1 VSLEFE
7 PMLTLPQPATRMFD
21 VAVCVCTHQRNEP
34 LRRALIGIER
44 ALNHLHS
51 THAMSGAIV
60 VVDDNPNGEAK
71 VVVDEVRAATGRH
84 IEYTTSGRKNIS
96 LARNEALDTGFAIA
110 HSIALLDDDGEPWD
124 DWLTQLYN
132 VRDETSADIVTG
144 PYAHKPPAD
153 SPGWLLKSPFL
164 SATDRYVDKEE
175 PPYGCTANAL
185 LRSAWFDE
193 HPVRF
198 QSRLGTIGGEDMVF
212 FHEANVAG
220 ARHRYALN
228 AVVWEVLPPERAT
241 FRYQMYAWTWFG
253 NTEAVTNIERGSASR
268 PRLIARA
275 ARRTVKQT
283 SELALRCS
291 KPGPPAGR
299 YWAVQVGR
307 SAGLVLGAA
316 GIRLEHK

>member
-1 VSLEFE
+1 MTLSE
-7 PMLTLPQPATRMFD
+7 PSPRTFD

-34 LRRALIGIER
+34 LRRALFGIER
-44 ALNHLHS
+44 ALNHLQGS
-51 THAMSGAIV
+51 HALTGAIV

-71 VVVDEVRAATGRH
+71 AVVDEVRAATGRR
-84 IEYTTSGRKNIS
+84 IEYTRSGKKNIS
-96 LARNEALDTGFAIA
+96 LARNKALDTGFALA

-124 DWLTQLYN
+124 DWLTQLFT
-132 VRDETSADIVTG
+132 VRDETDADVVTG
-144 PYAHKPPAD
+144 PYAHKPPVD
-153 SPGWLLKSPFL
+153 SPPWLLNSPFL
-164 SATDRYVDKEE
+164 SATDRYVDREE

-185 LRSAWFDE
+185 LRSAWFDAN
-193 HPVRF
+193 PVRF

-212 FHEANVAG
+212 FHEAKVAG

-268 PRLIARA
+268 PRLLARA
-275 ARRTVKQT
+275 ARRTLNQT
-283 SELALRCS
+283 TELAKRCT